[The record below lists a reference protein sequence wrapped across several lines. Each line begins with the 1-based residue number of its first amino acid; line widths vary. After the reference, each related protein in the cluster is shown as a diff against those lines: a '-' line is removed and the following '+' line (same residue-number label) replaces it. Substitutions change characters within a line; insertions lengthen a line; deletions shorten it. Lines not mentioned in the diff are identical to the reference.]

1 MRIGVITL
9 TLAFSMALAF
19 LVVGAFPPVSGAGP
33 CDDSDGD
40 GVCLQDDN
48 CSAVANASQT
58 DTNSD
63 GYGNACDSDSD
74 NNNAVGQSDLTAL
87 KGAWLCTATMG
98 CYNADLD
105 TDEPLNNA
113 IGQSDLTA
121 LKGVWLGAPGP
132 SGLSCAGTIPCPG
145 GGPE

>member
-48 CSAVANASQT
+48 CSAKPNASQT

-63 GYGNACDSDSD
+63 GYGNACDADYTND
-74 NNNAVGQSDLTAL
+74 GFVGGPDFVVLSQQYGRSFCDASYDPDVDLTE
-87 KGAWLCTATMG
+87 
-98 CYNADLD
+98 DD
-105 TDEPLNNA
+105 F
-113 IGQSDLTA
+113 IGGPDFTRFSA
-121 LKGVWLGAPGP
+121 GFGGPPGP
-132 SGLSCAGTIPCPG
+132 SGLACAGVSVPCP
-145 GGPE
+145 PAE